1 MLTLGGLDTRA
12 DLTPMVY
19 ARNVAA
25 TGWFTVFVKNVYIR
39 EQGGQSAA
47 ADSPNQ
53 KTQRVNGDLF
63 QMNSGKGVI
72 VDSGTTDTYL
82 HRSIAGPFNE
92 IWQKVTGRKYSNK
105 PVALSHSDLLMLPTV
120 LIQLA
125 AYDDEI
131 NPGGNDMEM
140 VTGLA
145 GEQLDPSSPHDV
157 ILAVPAT
164 HYMEYSPSKKTYTPR
179 LYFTE
184 SKGGV
189 IGSNAMQRHNVLFD
203 WENRRVGFAESTCE
217 YDAGVEQKSDK
228 GIVEVDC
235 RLGQANL
242 VTSCSETVDLSQC
255 NQHGTA
261 ALSLSG
267 HEVWTRVVTSPGT
280 IQGASCEQ
288 VAVATNDSGN
298 VEVHCDGKGI
308 CKEIRE
314 CSITC
319 ANAHAAGN
327 FGNISPTGSAAT
339 CEGATW
345 SACDYS
351 CSQTRIN
358 TILMTDGKCY
368 VEKALQFTRPCH
380 IQACGRSDPCRV
392 PFVVHVSAVLLL
404 SLQFSHI

>member
-145 GEQLDPSSPHDV
+145 GEQLVPSSPHDV
-157 ILAVPAT
+157 IQAVPAT
-164 HYMEYSPSKKTYTPR
+164 HYMGYSPSK
-179 LYFTE
+179 
-184 SKGGV
+184 
-189 IGSNAMQRHNVLFD
+189 
-203 WENRRVGFAESTCE
+203 
-217 YDAGVEQKSDK
+217 
-228 GIVEVDC
+228 
-235 RLGQANL
+235 
-242 VTSCSETVDLSQC
+242 
-255 NQHGTA
+255 
-261 ALSLSG
+261 
-267 HEVWTRVVTSPGT
+267 
-280 IQGASCEQ
+280 
-288 VAVATNDSGN
+288 
-298 VEVHCDGKGI
+298 
-308 CKEIRE
+308 
-314 CSITC
+314 
-319 ANAHAAGN
+319 
-327 FGNISPTGSAAT
+327 
-339 CEGATW
+339 
-345 SACDYS
+345 
-351 CSQTRIN
+351 
-358 TILMTDGKCY
+358 
-368 VEKALQFTRPCH
+368 
-380 IQACGRSDPCRV
+380 
-392 PFVVHVSAVLLL
+392 
-404 SLQFSHI
+404 